1 MRRGRHRRRGDDV
14 AAVQSPSASRSDTTL
29 PVRPRTPPPPL
40 GSREPRPVADDTS
53 SPIDEDEEDD
63 FVPSWSK
70 NYGHDDLR
78 RCGGA
83 SSPDGSD
90 LMAHAGAKQSP
101 RTRTRSGSISNSPRT
116 SRQATTTRSHHRTHF
131 GTGAPSL
138 TSLVWALRSVL
149 DINGPEPLLT
159 TNAHIPGIIHTA
171 SVRVRAPEDATM
183 PPPPPPERV

>member
-1 MRRGRHRRRGDDV
+1 M
-14 AAVQSPSASRSDTTL
+14 
-29 PVRPRTPPPPL
+29 
-40 GSREPRPVADDTS
+40 
-53 SPIDEDEEDD
+53 
-63 FVPSWSK
+63 PSWSK

-83 SSPDGSD
+83 SLPDGSD
-90 LMAHAGAKQSP
+90 LMAHVGAKQPP

-116 SRQATTTRSHHRTHF
+116 PRQATTTRSHHRTHF

-138 TSLVWALRSVL
+138 TSHACALRSVL

-159 TNAHIPGIIHTA
+159 TNAHASLVYTRPAPGFEPRKM
-171 SVRVRAPEDATM
+171 SQM